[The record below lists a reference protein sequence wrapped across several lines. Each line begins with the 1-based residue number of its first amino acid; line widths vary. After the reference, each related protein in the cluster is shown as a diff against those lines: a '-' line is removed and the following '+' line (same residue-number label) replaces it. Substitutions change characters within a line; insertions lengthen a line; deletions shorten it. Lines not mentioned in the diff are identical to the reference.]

1 MTINLY
7 KISADPR
14 ELNKLAGTSPINL
27 NPITIKPTDKVNL
40 INPIFEIDFDE
51 TLMTCNY
58 LTCDSFDRCYYINSI
73 NVTTGHRLELACS
86 IDVRQSFAASIRAS
100 QGVILR
106 AQSKGSPTRYPD
118 SKLPVFPTGKIIT
131 SIELPEVNNELDTNG
146 TWSYLLTVVGD
157 GQ

>member
-14 ELNKLAGTSPINL
+14 ALDKITGVSPVNETPITVDPTERVNIL
-27 NPITIKPTDKVNL
+27 NPVFI
-40 INPIFEIDFDE
+40 INYDE

-58 LTCDSFDRCYYINSI
+58 LYCDTFDRYYYINGAAVNI
-73 NVTTGHRLELACS
+73 AHRLELACS
-86 IDVRQSFAASIRAS
+86 VDVRQSFAAAIKAS
-100 QGVILR
+100 KGVILR
-106 AQSKGSPTRYPD
+106 ATSKGAPTRYPD
-118 SKLPVFPTGKIIT
+118 SKLPVYPTGKIIT
-131 SIELPEVNNELDTNG
+131 SIELPEINNELDTNG